1 MGDKGSVFAGLKR
14 LSVVIF
20 LLTSVLAFSQEE
32 ENGLVI
38 RRTAQP
44 IRLDGV
50 LDEPVW
56 EQADVATNFYQ
67 NFPFDTSYA
76 ELDTE
81 VKVAF
86 DDAALYIGAIIY
98 QPQEDYIVTSLRRD
112 FESGPSDEFAVN
124 IDPFQDKIN
133 GFHFAVTPLNVHRE
147 GLIDNGNNIS
157 TDWDNKW
164 YAQVA
169 NHPEYW
175 VVEMAIPF
183 KTLRYRRSEGAN
195 QWRINFS
202 RIAVKQNEQST
213 WGAVPRQFDIN
224 NLAFTR
230 TLDWAESPPSPG
242 LNVSLIPY
250 TIAGI
255 ERDEEFRLPAE
266 QNLNIGGD
274 AKVAI
279 TPSLNLDLTF
289 NPDFSQVEVDRQLT
303 NLSRFELF
311 FPERRQF
318 FLENEDLF
326 GRFGFPS
333 SRPFFSRRIGLAQ
346 GNLRRTTTE
355 GDEIEVRRNFNV
367 PILAGARLSGKL
379 DNNWRIG
386 LLNMQT
392 GSVEDADLAPA
403 NYSVGVLQRKV
414 FDRSFVGA
422 IFTNK
427 INYRNDGDG
436 GYEVDGEAFNRV
448 VGLEYNL
455 FSKDNKWEAEAFY
468 HRSFTNDNNVDAQAA
483 AFYVGHYLRNWR
495 IFVPAQYIGR
505 NHDAEMGFIPRRGFF
520 STSPGITHLIF
531 PKKEWWTKRVIA
543 FGLSARTDFT
553 FNQPD
558 YQLTDRELGAGA
570 FIDFPGQSQ
579 LRLDYT
585 QNYTYLFFPFDPTN
599 TGGVELAE
607 DTEYTYPTV
616 SLRFDS
622 DVRKDF
628 YYGISGTYGEYF
640 NGDFARVRLQLNYRW
655 QPVGILALDAM
666 YTDIQL
672 PDPYND
678 AGIWLVGPRAELSF
692 SRSLFF
698 SVFLQY
704 NTQADNVNINTRL
717 QWRFKPVSDIFLVY
731 TDNYF
736 SDQFLVNPRGK
747 NRAIVLKATYWLN
760 L

>member
-1 MGDKGSVFAGLKR
+1 MTDRARVWASRKGLTVLFWCVFGSLAAGQA
-14 LSVVIF
+14 S
-20 LLTSVLAFSQEE
+20 E
-32 ENGLVI
+32 GLDI
-38 RRTAQP
+38 RFAATP

-50 LDEPVW
+50 LDEAAW
-56 EQADVATNFYQ
+56 ENTGVATDFYQ

-81 VKVAF
+81 VRVTF
-86 DDAALYIGAIIY
+86 DETALYIGAVIY

-112 FESGPSDEFAVN
+112 FELGPSDEFAVN

-133 GFHFAVTPLNVHRE
+133 GFHFAVTPLNVRRE
-147 GLIDNGNNIS
+147 GLIDNGNSIS

-164 YAQVA
+164 YAEVS

-183 KTLRYRRSEGAN
+183 KTLRYKRSEGDN

-202 RIAVKQNEQST
+202 RISVKQNERST
-213 WGAVPRQFDIN
+213 WNPVPRQFGIN
-224 NLAFTR
+224 NLAFTLPMR
-230 TLDWAESPPSPG
+230 WATPPPSPG

-250 TIAGI
+250 AIAGV

-266 QNLNIGGD
+266 RNFNAGGD
-274 AKVAI
+274 AKIAI

-289 NPDFSQVEVDRQLT
+289 NPDFSQVEVDQQLT

-326 GRFGFPS
+326 GKFGFPS

-346 GNLRRTTTE
+346 GTLRRTTTG
-355 GDEIEVRRNFNV
+355 GDEIEVQRSFNV

-379 DNNWRIG
+379 DNNWRVG

-392 GSVEDADLAPA
+392 GSVSDADLAPA

-427 INYRNDGDG
+427 VNYRSDGAG
-436 GYEVDGEAFNRV
+436 GYEVDPDAFNRV
-448 VGLEYNL
+448 AGLEYNL

-468 HRSFTNDNNVDAQAA
+468 HRSFTSDNNVDAQAA
-483 AFYVGHYLRNWR
+483 ALFVGHYLRNWR
-495 IFVPAQYIGR
+495 IFFPTHYIGR
-505 NHDAEMGFIPRRGFF
+505 NHEAEMGFVPRRGFL

-531 PKKEWWTKRVIA
+531 PKKKWWAERVIA
-543 FGLSARTDFT
+543 FGLSARTEFI

-558 YQLTDRELGAGA
+558 YQLTDRELSAGA
-570 FIDFPGQSQ
+570 FVEFPGQSE
-579 LRLDYT
+579 LSLDYT
-585 QNYTYLFFPFDPTN
+585 ENYTFLFFPFDPTN
-599 TGGVELAE
+599 TGGVELPE
-607 DTEYTYPTV
+607 GTDYTYPTLNL
-616 SLRFDS
+616 SYSS

-628 YYGISGTYGEYF
+628 YYGVEGSYGRYF
-640 NGDFARVRLQLNYRW
+640 NGDFSRLRFQLNYRW
-655 QPVGILALDAM
+655 QPLGILALDAT

-672 PDPYND
+672 PSPYND

-692 SRSLFF
+692 SRSVFF

-736 SDQFLVNPRGK
+736 SNQFLANPRGK